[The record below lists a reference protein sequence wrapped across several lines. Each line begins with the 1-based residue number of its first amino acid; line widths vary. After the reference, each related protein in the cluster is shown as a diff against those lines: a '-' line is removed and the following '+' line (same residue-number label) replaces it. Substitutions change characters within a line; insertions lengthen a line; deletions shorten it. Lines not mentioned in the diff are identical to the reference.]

1 MSIFQ
6 KLREK
11 IEEIQEERAERK
23 AAKDAYREAVLALT
37 DPSVDIESELAEL
50 PDPEHFGDRDLQRL
64 HDRAFRE
71 VAEGMLEDD
80 VLTAEEE
87 RDLLRVGER
96 LDVTDDRFQS
106 AELADLRSRLVV
118 AQVNDGR
125 LPELDPSDVRLML
138 KKNETAH
145 ATIHATLMKERT
157 IREYKSGHSGF
168 SFRVMKG
175 VYYHVGGSKGQAKNV
190 GSEMVPDDQGVLTI
204 TSRRAVF
211 TGTKRTRVFEYRN
224 LLDMEVFDDG
234 LRLAV
239 SNRQTSSLFQLE
251 SGDVAAAL
259 INAAAQEYLE

>member
-23 AAKDAYREAVLALT
+23 AAKEAYREAVLALA
-37 DPSVDIESELAEL
+37 DPSVDIKAEIAEL
-50 PDPEHFGDRDLQRL
+50 PDANHFGTQDLQRL
-64 HDRAFRE
+64 HDRAFQE
-71 VAEGMLEDD
+71 IADGMLEDD
-80 VLTAEEE
+80 VLTEEEE
-87 RDLLRVGER
+87 RELMLAGER
-96 LDVTDDRFQS
+96 LGVTSERMSRDF
-106 AELADLRSRLVV
+106 AELRNKLAV
-118 AQVNDGR
+118 AQINDGR
-125 LPELDPSDVRLML
+125 LPELDRSQVRLML
-138 KKNETAH
+138 KKTETAH
-145 ATIHATLMKERT
+145 GTLAATLMKERT
-157 IREYKSGHSGF
+157 VREYQSGHQGF

-190 GSEMVPDDQGVLTI
+190 GSEIVPDDQGVLTI

-224 LLDMEVFDDG
+224 LLDMEVFSDG

-251 SGDVAAAL
+251 SGDIAAAL
-259 INAAAQEYLE
+259 VNAAAQEYLE